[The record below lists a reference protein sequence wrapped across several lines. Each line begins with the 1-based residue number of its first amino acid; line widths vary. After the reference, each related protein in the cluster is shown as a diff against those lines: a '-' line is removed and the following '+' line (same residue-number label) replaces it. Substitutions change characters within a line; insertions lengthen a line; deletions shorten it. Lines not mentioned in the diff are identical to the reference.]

1 MNSKKSPFKFIV
13 IITLIVIAIIVALI
27 VISNKSSD
35 SDSEEGKTF
44 DNQPSTEGQPT
55 YGDTDAPVSI
65 VEFGDFM
72 CPACKIWGENFFPQ
86 LVSDYVDSGE
96 ANISFVNV
104 LFHGAQS
111 ELGSLAAESVYKQN
125 PDAYWDFHQALF
137 NEQPSEGHDNEW
149 LTREKI
155 MEVAEGVPKIDTEQ
169 LKEDLDNETAMD
181 EVNKDT
187 KLVNKFDVKLTPTIM
202 VNGTTI
208 EDPFDYDEIKNAIE
222 DALEEGK

>member
-13 IITLIVIAIIVALI
+13 IITLIIIAIIVALI
-27 VISNKSSD
+27 VLSNQNSD
-35 SDSEEGKTF
+35 SDTEEGKPS
-44 DNQPSTEGQPT
+44 DNQPSIEGQPT

-86 LVSDYVDSGE
+86 VVSDYVDTGK
-96 ANISFVNV
+96 AKISFVNV

-125 PDAYWDFHQALF
+125 PDAYWDFHHALF
-137 NEQPSEGHDNEW
+137 NEQPSENHDSEW
-149 LTREKI
+149 LTQEKI
-155 MEVAEGVPKIDTEQ
+155 MEVAKDIPEIDTKQ
-169 LKEDLDNETAMD
+169 LKEGMDNESAMD
-181 EVNKDT
+181 EVNRDT
-187 KLVNKFDVKLTPTIM
+187 KLVNKFDVKLTPSIM

-222 DALEEGK
+222 NALEEGK